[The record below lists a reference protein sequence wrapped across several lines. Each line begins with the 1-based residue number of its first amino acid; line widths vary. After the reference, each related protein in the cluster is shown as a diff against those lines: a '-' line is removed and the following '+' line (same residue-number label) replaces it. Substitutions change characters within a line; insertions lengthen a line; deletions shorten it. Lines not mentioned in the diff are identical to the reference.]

1 MKKLIV
7 SGGVIALVLL
17 FCGVAASATIVATP
31 ALPAISGLH
40 SPSHPDP
47 THWYA
52 DRQATFA
59 WTPAVG
65 VAGYSY
71 VLDQNPATVPDTTI
85 DLAAV
90 SFAAKTDHATG
101 AGPHGVAVGDL
112 NSDGKLDLAVA
123 DYGSNT
129 VSALLGNGTGGF
141 GAKTDFAT
149 GIEPS
154 SVAVGDFNKD
164 GVLDLVTANWSDN
177 TVSVLLG
184 NGTGGFGAK
193 TDYATG
199 IEPSSV
205 AVGDFNKDGKAD
217 LAVAA
222 HGSNFVSPLLG
233 NGTGG
238 FGGLIDSYAT
248 GTEPCSVAVGD
259 FNSDG
264 VPDLAVANRG
274 SDTVSVLLV
283 NAILGFAGRTDYST
297 GSRPFSVAVGD
308 FNKDGV
314 PDLAVADSSADTVSV
329 LLDDGTGGFG
339 AKTDYATGTTPY
351 SVAVGDFNGDGVPDL
366 AVANASSNTV
376 SVLLGNGTGGFGA
389 KTDYATGANPL
400 SVAVGD
406 FNSDGKADLAV
417 ANYSDN
423 TVSVLRNTT
432 SATEATE
439 TATADGVWYFHVRT
453 VDGLGNG
460 GPTATLAVRID
471 ATPPTT
477 TDNGPAG
484 WVNHAVTVTLTAG
497 DGTGSG
503 IASTQYKL
511 DSAASWSTYSAPL
524 LVSGDG
530 EHTLSYRSTD
540 NAGNTETTRSCTV
553 KIDTGIPSTT
563 AKAATVKSNKKVSL
577 KFSVADPAPSCGSAT
592 VTIQIKRGSKVV
604 KTLVVGKKT
613 TNTPLTYKWKAAL
626 KKGSYTYGVLAT
638 DAAGNKA
645 TSVGSAKLTI
655 K

>member
-1 MKKLIV
+1 MKLIV
-7 SGGVIALVLL
+7 SGGLIALVLL
-17 FCGVAASATIVATP
+17 FWGVAASATAVATP

-52 DRQATFA
+52 DRQASFA

-65 VAGYSY
+65 VSGYSY

-90 SFAAKTDHATG
+90 SFAAKTDHVTG
-101 AGPHGVAVGDL
+101 AGPHGVAVGDFD
-112 NSDGKLDLAVA
+112 SDGKPDLAVA
-123 DYGSNT
+123 NYGSNN
-129 VSALLGNGTGGF
+129 VGVLLGNGGGFDAGTDYATGGHPF
-141 GAKTDFAT
+141 
-149 GIEPS
+149 

-164 GVLDLVTANWSDN
+164 GLPDLVTANWSDN
-177 TVSVLLG
+177 TVSVLFG
-184 NGTGGFGAK
+184 NGADGFGAK

-205 AVGDFNKDGKAD
+205 TVGDFNADGKAD

-233 NGTGG
+233 NGTSG
-238 FGGLIDSYAT
+238 FGGLTDSYAT
-248 GTEPCSVAVGD
+248 GTEPC
-259 FNSDG
+259 
-264 VPDLAVANRG
+264 
-274 SDTVSVLLV
+274 
-283 NAILGFAGRTDYST
+283 
-297 GSRPFSVAVGD
+297 
-308 FNKDGV
+308 
-314 PDLAVADSSADTVSV
+314 
-329 LLDDGTGGFG
+329 
-339 AKTDYATGTTPY
+339 

-366 AVANASSNTV
+366 AVANRGSGTVSVLLIHAIFGFAGRTDYATGSHPFSVAVGDFNNDGALDLAVADSSADTVSVLLGDGAGGFGAKTDYATGITPYSVAVGDFNKDGVLDLAVANVSSNTV

-389 KTDYATGANPL
+389 NIDFATGANPL

-406 FNSDGKADLAV
+406 FDSDGKADLAV

-432 SATEATE
+432 AAEATE

-460 GPTATLAVRID
+460 GPTATLAVKID
-471 ATPPTT
+471 ADPPAT

-484 WVNHAVTVTLTAG
+484 WVNHAVAVILTAG

-503 IASTQYKL
+503 VASTQFEL
-511 DSAASWSTYSAPL
+511 DSATSWSTYSDPI

-540 NAGNTETTRSCTV
+540 NAGNTEATKSCTV
-553 KIDTGIPSTT
+553 KVDIGIPSTI
-563 AKAATVKSNKKVSL
+563 ANAATVKSKKKVAL
-577 KFSVADPAPSCGSAT
+577 KFSVIDPTPSCGSAT

-604 KTLVVGKKT
+604 KNLAVGKKA
-613 TNTPLTYKWKAAL
+613 TNTALTYKWKAAL
-626 KKGSYTYGVLAT
+626 KKGSYTYSVLAT
-638 DAAGNKA
+638 DAAGNQA
-645 TSVGSAKLTI
+645 TSIGSAKLTV